1 MLEGDAGMELIG
13 DLLSRDLKQVIE
25 EIIQVDQLDEQT
37 VYSEITEYVA
47 TDRIKDYYRSLLKAI
62 AEAPSEPHE
71 GVGIWISGFFGS
83 GKSSFAKNLGYVLAN
98 PTIQDNRYSDLF
110 KNQLKDRRIS
120 ELVDFVNKG
129 FPTEVIMFDISKAKE
144 VKRGDEKIAEV
155 IYRRLLSHL
164 DYAEDYDIAELEIE
178 LEGDGRLN
186 EFVGF
191 SREVNGKEWSASR
204 KGAMKIN
211 YASAILHKM
220 NPETF
225 PEADSWAKSLQ
236 GKHPTLTIELVVDRA
251 FELTARRRPGKAL
264 FFIIDEVG
272 QYVARSVDRIE
283 DLRALVEQFG
293 KVSKNR
299 LKAKK
304 AIAPSWIAVTS
315 QEKLEEVVAAL
326 DSKRVELA
334 KLQDRFKYR
343 VDLAPADIRE
353 VASRRV
359 LAKKDDAIAVL
370 KSLFDRAQGQLNLSC
385 RLERTSRRSEVL
397 EEEFI
402 QSYPYLPHFI
412 DMSIDIMSG
421 IRLQPGADKHL
432 GGSNRTIIKQA
443 HEMLVNERT
452 ALKDKPV
459 GTLVTLDKIFDL
471 VEGNISTEK
480 RKDIDDIR
488 RGFKTESEWALRVA
502 KAICLL
508 EFIRDLPRTEANIS
522 ACLVNE
528 ISRPAP
534 LADVKTAL
542 DLLLEA
548 KFVRN
553 SEDGWKLQTA
563 EEKSWETERR
573 SLEPKARDRRDI
585 LNEAVSGMFGELGL
599 KSYRFQKL
607 KTFKVGVSYNGDK
620 VEDGQISLSIMSSDD
635 ISAFQAKK
643 EEIRAESRQEG
654 HKNEIYFIFPLN
666 SEIDGLVAD
675 LHSSREMVKKYDH
688 LRAQN
693 KIAGEQASLLETE
706 KKEISRK
713 KSRLQEKAA
722 LAFMSGAS
730 MFRGSSKDGSD
741 LGNGK
746 SLENAIKSLLDDVV
760 LDLYPR
766 LPMWAR
772 PLKGNEAE
780 ELLKAANLSGLP
792 GIFSNNEQGMNLVV
806 RDGQKFVINC
816 EAEVAKEVLDHLIR
830 EHGFGNR
837 ETRTGKALEAHFGGL
852 GYGGDQDMLRMVLAV
867 LFRGGAIETSF
878 GGQRFDSYQDLSS
891 HEAFNNS
898 RTFRSALFT
907 PATVIPIQNLIRAV
921 EKFEEITGGTVD
933 VDKNAIASAFKQ
945 FSEKEMHGMLPV
957 EERIRANDLPGQD
970 RFEKVKEILQQA
982 RKGTAEEVVGILAG
996 EGKSLKE
1003 SLENVH
1009 RIRDSMNDEAIRAVK
1024 SARMALKE
1032 MWPVLMERL
1041 EGDDEEIGIKK
1052 MAANLNALLLSGDL
1066 YDKQSEMK
1074 RASSEIS
1081 GRYFKIFTSLHDKR
1095 RDVFQAVIEE
1105 IKLTS
1110 DWGTIKESM
1119 REPIL
1124 RELTA
1129 KGCEDQE
1136 IGQNSVY
1143 CSNCRASIP
1152 QMESDCRALAEI
1164 KTSALQRMAELL
1176 QTAGGPKRVE
1186 RVRLSKI
1193 YKGKVDSKESVDR
1206 AVEALREHLMKLL
1219 LENASIILE

>member
-1 MLEGDAGMELIG
+1 MELIG
-13 DLLSRDLKQVIE
+13 DLLSRDLSQVIE

-47 TDRIKDYYRSLLKAI
+47 TDRIKDHYRSLLKAI

-83 GKSSFAKNLGYVLAN
+83 GKSSFAKNLGYLLAN
-98 PTIQDNRYSDLF
+98 PSILGNSYSDLF
-110 KNQLKDRRIS
+110 KNQLKDRRTS
-120 ELVDFVNKG
+120 ELVDFINKG

-178 LEGDGRLN
+178 LESDGRLD
-186 EFVGF
+186 EFGGLC
-191 SREVNGKEWSASR
+191 SEVNGKEWSAAR

-225 PEADSWAKSLQ
+225 PQADSWAKSLQ
-236 GKHPTLTIELVVDRA
+236 GKHPTITVELVVDRA

-283 DLRALVEQFG
+283 DLRAVVEQFG

-304 AIAPSWIAVTS
+304 SIAPSWIAVTS

-359 LAKKDDAIAVL
+359 LAKKDDALPVL
-370 KSLFDRAQGQLNLSC
+370 NSLFDRAQGQLNLGC

-459 GTLVTLDKIFDL
+459 GALVTLDKIFDL

-508 EFIRDLPRTEANIS
+508 EFIRDLPRTDSNIA
-522 ACLVNE
+522 ACLVDE
-528 ISRPAP
+528 VSRPAP

-542 DLLLEA
+542 HLLQEA
-548 KFVRN
+548 KFVRD

-573 SLEPKARDRRDI
+573 SLEPKPRDRRDM
-585 LNEAVSGMFGELGL
+585 LNEAVSGMFGDLGL
-599 KSYRFQKL
+599 KSYRFGKL

-620 VEDGQISLSIMSSDD
+620 VEDGQISLSIISSDD
-635 ISAFQAKK
+635 ESAFQAKK
-643 EEIRAESRQEG
+643 EEIRAKSRQES
-654 HKNEIYFIFPLN
+654 HRNEIFFVFPLN
-666 SEIDGLVAD
+666 AEIDALVAD
-675 LHSSREMVKKYDH
+675 LHSSKEMVKKYDH

-693 KIAGEQASLLETE
+693 KIAGEQAALLETE
-706 KKEISRK
+706 KKEVSRK
-713 KSRLQEKAA
+713 RARLQESVA

-741 LGNGK
+741 LGK
-746 SLENAIKSLLDDVV
+746 SLENAIKNLLDDVV

-780 ELLKAANLSGLP
+780 ELLKAANLSGLAA
-792 GIFSNNEQGMNLVV
+792 IFYNSEQGMNLVV
-806 RDGQKFVINC
+806 REGQKFVINSQV
-816 EAEVAKEVLDHLIR
+816 EVAKEVLDHLAR
-830 EHGFGNR
+830 EHEYGSR

-867 LFRGGAIETSF
+867 LFRGGAIEVSF
-878 GGQRFDSYQDLSS
+878 GGQRFDSYQDPAS
-891 HEAFNNS
+891 HEAFTNS

-907 PATVIPIQNLIRAV
+907 PATVIDIRTLTSAV
-921 EKFEEITGGTVD
+921 ERFEEITGGTVD

-945 FSEKEMHGMLPV
+945 FAEKELRGLLPV
-957 EERIRANDLPGQD
+957 EERIRANGLPGLD

-982 RKGTAEEVVGILAG
+982 RRGTAEGVVGTLAG
-996 EGKSLKE
+996 EGRSLKE
-1003 SLENVH
+1003 SLDGVH
-1009 RIRDSMNDEAIRAVK
+1009 RIREIMNDEAIRSVK
-1024 SARMALKE
+1024 RARLALKE
-1032 MWPVLMERL
+1032 MWPILKVRL
-1041 EGDDEEIGIKK
+1041 EDDDEIKIK
-1052 MAANLNALLLSGDL
+1052 DMAGELDALLSSGDL
-1066 YDKQSEMK
+1066 YDKLGEMK
-1074 RASSEIS
+1074 RASLEIS
-1081 GRYFKIFTSLHDKR
+1081 GRYLQIFTNLHDSR
-1095 RDVFQAVIEE
+1095 RNAFQAAIEE
-1105 IKLTS
+1105 IKLTP
-1110 DWGTIKESM
+1110 DWASIKESM
-1119 REPIL
+1119 RGPIL

-1129 KGCEDQE
+1129 RGCEDLQ
-1136 IGQNSVY
+1136 IAQNSVY
-1143 CSNCRASIP
+1143 CSRCRASIP
-1152 QMESDCRALAEI
+1152 QMESDSRALADI

-1176 QTAGGPKRVE
+1176 QTAGEQKRVE
-1186 RVRLSKI
+1186 RVRLSRV
-1193 YKGKVDSKESVDR
+1193 YKGKIDSKESVDK

>member
-1 MLEGDAGMELIG
+1 MELIG
-13 DLLSRDLKQVIE
+13 DLLSRDLNQVIE

-47 TDRIKDYYRSLLKAI
+47 TSRIKDHYRSLLKAI

-98 PTIQDNRYSDLF
+98 PTILRNSYSDLF

-120 ELVDFVNKG
+120 ELVDFINKG

-186 EFVGF
+186 EFLGF
-191 SREVNGKEWSASR
+191 SREVNGKEWSAAR

-459 GTLVTLDKIFDL
+459 GALVTLDKIFDL

-528 ISRPAP
+528 VSRPAP

-573 SLEPKARDRRDI
+573 SLEPKARERRDI

-635 ISAFQAKK
+635 ISAFQARK

-654 HKNEIYFIFPLN
+654 RKNEIYFVFPLN
-666 SEIDGLVAD
+666 AEIDATVSD

-693 KIAGEQASLLETE
+693 KIAGEQAALLEGE

-713 KSRLQEKAA
+713 KSRLQEKVSE
-722 LAFMSGAS
+722 AFMSGAS

-741 LGNGK
+741 LGK
-746 SLENAIKSLLDDVV
+746 SLENAIKNLLDDVV

-792 GIFSNNEQGMNLVV
+792 AIFCNSELGMNLVV
-806 RDGQKFVINC
+806 RDSQKFVINC

-852 GYGGDQDMLRMVLAV
+852 GYGGDQDMLRLVLAV

-878 GGQRFDSYQDLSS
+878 GGQRFDSYQDTAS

-907 PATVIPIQNLIRAV
+907 PATVIPIQNLTRAV
-921 EKFEEITGGTVD
+921 ERFEEITGGTVD

-945 FSEKEMHGMLPV
+945 FAEKEMRGLLPI
-957 EERIRANDLPGQD
+957 EERIRANGLPGQD

-1003 SLENVH
+1003 SLDSVH
-1009 RIRDSMNDEAIRAVK
+1009 RIRDSMNDEALKSVK
-1024 SARMALKE
+1024 NARSALKE
-1032 MWPVLMERL
+1032 MWPVLKVCL
-1041 EGDDEEIGIKK
+1041 EDDDEIKE
-1052 MAANLNALLLSGDL
+1052 MAADLDALLLSADL
-1066 YDKQSEMK
+1066 YDKLSEMK
-1074 RASSEIS
+1074 RASAEIS
-1081 GRYFKIFTSLHDKR
+1081 GRYFKIYTSTHDSR
-1095 RDVFQAVIEE
+1095 RDAFQAVIDE

-1119 REPIL
+1119 RESIL

-1152 QMESDCRALAEI
+1152 QMESDSRALAEI
-1164 KTSALQRMAELL
+1164 KTSALQRMAELM